1 MVSTISTS
9 SSSSSLIKG
18 TKIKK
23 DKILQALLNFG
34 VVVVFVIIVIIIYK
48 YFISKDYVRLRVER
62 FVVNT
67 PSTTTSAIKPTQS
80 SIQTTI
86 YETSLN
92 KLYGDNIR
100 LICGMLPTLGKSVCQ
115 VNNTT
120 FTIYKFPIHL
130 IKLNDS
136 SILAVFNDGRL
147 YQKQSI
153 KSTMWK
159 GPIENSMPKNVIP
172 LRMIMIAS
180 DLTTLL
186 GVGYDNILYMKAPDA
201 NGNINLTAEWKQVPN
216 NSNIIYILYDNQTN
230 LLVSID
236 INGRL
241 FIKSHNDITSDS
253 SELVTKLD
261 RPVLRL
267 YYDLNGY
274 MLALD
279 TNFDLYQF
287 SDINWKQSLLNT
299 DRGANNSKIQDIL
312 YDNDGKMFGLIFNPE
327 SFMVQI
333 MRQSTVFYLSNFTP
347 LDEQIKSEI
356 ANEFVMSDQDI
367 IKCKNGSLYDY
378 LNTIALDDTTDD
390 DPNFAY
396 HKQIIQSKKELRAF
410 CADRGSV
417 SSSSNYDNY
426 DLLTNID
433 KNDDKISNL
442 QNIAKSLLAYE
453 PNKDRITEKY
463 PIVA

>member
-1 MVSTISTS
+1 MVSTNNSSNINFKTNKINKDKLMQSLLNIGVIIVVVIIIILIYKYVIAKDYLKLRVEGFIDYTIPYTTIPSTTIIS
-9 SSSSSLIKG
+9 SSSK
-18 TKIKK
+18 
-23 DKILQALLNFG
+23 N
-34 VVVVFVIIVIIIYK
+34 
-48 YFISKDYVRLRVER
+48 
-62 FVVNT
+62 
-67 PSTTTSAIKPTQS
+67 
-80 SIQTTI
+80 TI
-86 YETSLN
+86 YEISLN
-92 KLYGDNIR
+92 NLYGNNTR
-100 LICGMLPTLGKSVCQ
+100 LMCGMLPTIGKSVCQ
-115 VNNTT
+115 INNTP
-120 FTIYKFPIHL
+120 FAIYKFPIHL
-130 IKLNDS
+130 IKLNDG

-147 YQKQSI
+147 YQKDSM

-159 GPIENSMPKNVIP
+159 GPIDNSMPKNVIP
-172 LRMIMIAS
+172 LRMIMISS
-180 DLTTLL
+180 DLVTLL
-186 GVGYDNILYMKAPDA
+186 GVGYDNILYIKKPDV
-201 NGNINLTAEWKQVPN
+201 NGNIDLTTPWKQVPN
-216 NSNIIYILYDNQTN
+216 NFNIIYVLYDNNTN

-236 INGRL
+236 TTGKL
-241 FIKSHNDITSDS
+241 FIKSLSDITSDNI
-253 SELVTKLD
+253 ELVTNLD

-274 MLALD
+274 MLVLD
-279 TNFDLYQF
+279 NKFDLYQF
-287 SDINWKQSLLNT
+287 SDIDWKQSVLNT
-299 DRGANNSKIQDIL
+299 DRGANSSKIQDIL
-312 YDNDGKMFGLIFNPE
+312 YDNDGTMFGLIFNPDT
-327 SFMVQI
+327 FMVHI
-333 MRQSTVFYLSNFTP
+333 MRQSTVFYLSEFFP
-347 LDEQIKSEI
+347 LDLQIKSKSSS
-356 ANEFVMSDQDI
+356 EFVMSDQDI